1 MKNDNVTKQIIKKYL
16 KNISNLMLQL
26 FSKQLSAN

>member
-1 MKNDNVTKQIIKKYL
+1 MKNDNVTKQVIRKYL
-16 KNISNLMLQL
+16 KSINNLMFQL